1 MFCPRWFHALELV
14 TSFDLGAPILGALV
28 PLNDICF
35 LVPLTTFL
43 SDINVL
49 TYNPLRVAEVWMDD
63 YR

>member
-1 MFCPRWFHALELV
+1 MLCPRWFHVLELV

-28 PLNDICF
+28 RLTDKWF
-35 LVPLTTFL
+35 LVPSTFL